1 MKKFLFGLF
10 TLAAAPFMA
19 QAAALNTLGDVL
31 VVFTNI
37 INALMPFIVALAV
50 LYFIWGVFQFVAAAG
65 DEEARTAGRDKMI
78 YGIIGIF
85 VMVSVWGLVNLL
97 QGSFTTNKAV
107 IAPTTAPV
115 PTPNF

>member
-10 TLAAAPFMA
+10 TLTAAPFMA

-50 LYFIWGVFQFVAAAG
+50 LFFMWGVFQFVKSAG
-65 DEEARTAGRDKMI
+65 NEDERTEGRNRMI

-85 VMVSVWGLVNLL
+85 VMVSVWGFVNLL
-97 QGSFTTNKAV
+97 DNTFRLDSDYIPCLPTF
-107 IAPTTAPV
+107 APSC
-115 PTPNF
+115 